1 MNSKPRRLI
10 CCTMSVKAFIWNW
23 MPAVINAAFPCS
35 NCGLFV
41 LVMAEHWLWQKLS
54 GSKEPSGENCSLSL
68 THCCGKKFAKN
79 GHGAPLAADAL
90 FLAWLLPRVS
100 CTLALFFFSFKF
112 APALRTLKTKGKSD
126 DKVLKRCIIEE
137 APLLWKMY
145 WCGWFRVGFCWNI
158 SKPRA

>member
-1 MNSKPRRLI
+1 MYIYDFVMNSKPRRLI
-10 CCTMSVKAFIWNW
+10 CCIMSVKAFIWNW

-41 LVMAEHWLWQKLS
+41 LVMAEHWIWQKLS

-90 FLAWLLPRVS
+90 FLARLLRSVS
-100 CTLALFFFSFKF
+100 CTLALFFFLQICTCSANFENEGEEWRQSVKKMHYWGSSS
-112 APALRTLKTKGKSD
+112 ALKN
-126 DKVLKRCIIEE
+126 VLV
-137 APLLWKMY
+137 WM
-145 WCGWFRVGFCWNI
+145 V
-158 SKPRA
+158 